1 MKKIIVWMMLFAVV
15 LTCCA
20 CGKQQPQNPEQTQ
33 TQATTEATEET
44 TKVDLSAIQSPEQMY
59 GHIDQTQPVD
69 GVYQI
74 WNAEGVHNIAAHPDA
89 QFKLLCDVDMGGA
102 ELTPIGNEAEP
113 FTGKF
118 IGGNNTISNFAVKGG
133 EDGNFGFFGVN
144 KGIVRDVIL
153 ENVTFQ
159 PAENVK
165 NAGALAGINAGE
177 LTRVNVYGTMT
188 VSQAAEGVNC
198 GSGVGINTGEIKY
211 TDVSVDLKFTAPCSA
226 NVGGIV
232 GDFQA
237 GEISF
242 VDTLG
247 MLEVEGEGKQVGLFA
262 GNAANAVLSD
272 CVFLGAANTL
282 NGELFIN
289 FTGNGDD
296 DELAVALNAAYRVND
311 HHEPLTE
318 AQNKVRD
325 RVVEEMIA
333 MATIEWHLHEG
344 LNHTCTCTA
353 SSCNGVYNNSTTY
366 VGIPYNH
373 KGGSL
378 SRMKYVLDEDG
389 YIKDWLYDLPDYDG
403 FDLYMGNDCSTSL
416 IHAWWT
422 VSNSVDFSRCQ
433 YMIPHRVDYPN
444 VATGEETSGTIPI
457 GDYNID
463 FTLNSKY
470 WTNDY
475 LNNNTEQEI
484 YEAYGA
490 LRKGDAYVYI
500 NELGGHTRMAT
511 ADAVVVR
518 RQNGDI
524 DPDLSYVL
532 STEQGATSRT
542 ETPEGVTHSSWRV
555 NFKYTFANLYFDWAV
570 PVSCE
575 ELLTGEMEPSTCQL
589 LGGLEGYAGM
599 YNGTV
604 KANYYLDNVD
614 LEIKNSKGEVV
625 FFHTMWTT
633 ADRKNDVGHPD
644 GAPRNYCDTFE
655 MADFAMPLSQFQFE
669 KGETYTYTV
678 TGHLHTY
685 EDFVVHESSFTY
697 GTTH

>member
-1 MKKIIVWMMLFAVV
+1 MKKFIIWMLLFAVV

-20 CGKQQPQNPEQTQ
+20 CGTQNPVQQENEGV
-33 TQATTEATEET
+33 EATEAVTEET
-44 TKVDLSAIQSPEQMY
+44 KPAYTVTQTPEQMY
-59 GHIDQTQPVD
+59 GHIDQTVPVD
-69 GVYQI
+69 GTYQI
-74 WNAEGVHNIAAHPDA
+74 WNAEGVKNIINHPDGN
-89 QFKLLCDVDMGGA
+89 FKLLCDVDMAGA
-102 ELTPIGNEAEP
+102 ELAPIGSEAAP

-118 IGGNNTISNFAVKGG
+118 MGGNSVISNFTVKGG
-133 EDGNFGFFGVN
+133 EDGNFGFIAVN
-144 KGIVRDVIL
+144 NGIVRDL
-153 ENVTFQ
+153 TLDNVTFV
-159 PAENVK
+159 PAENAK
-165 NAGALAGINAGE
+165 NIGALAGINNGE
-177 LTRVNVYGTMT
+177 LTRCVVNGTMAIE
-188 VSQAAEGVNC
+188 QAAEGFNC
-198 GSGVGINTGEIKY
+198 GSGMGISTGEVKY
-211 TDVSVDLKFTAPCSA
+211 TDVNVDLKVTAPVSG

-232 GDFQA
+232 GDYQT
-237 GEISF
+237 GEIGF
-242 VDTLG
+242 VETYGL
-247 MLEVEGEGKQVGLFA
+247 LEVEGENKQTGLFA
-262 GNAANAVLSD
+262 GNASNVVMEECA
-272 CVFLGAANTL
+272 FLGAANTL
-282 NGELFIN
+282 NGEIFIN
-289 FTGNGDD
+289 FTGNADD
-296 DELAVALNAAYRVND
+296 DELVTAHNAAYRVND
-311 HHEPLTE
+311 HHAPLTE

-325 RVVEEMIA
+325 RVVEEMVA
-333 MATIEWHLHEG
+333 MATIEWRLHEG

-366 VGIPYNH
+366 IGIPYNH
-373 KGGSL
+373 KGCSL
-378 SRMKYVLDEDG
+378 SRMKYVLDEEG
-389 YIKDWLYDLPDYDG
+389 YIKDWCYDLPDYDG
-403 FDLYMGNDCSTSL
+403 FDLYMGNDCSTAL

-444 VATGEETSGTIPI
+444 TATGYETSGTVPI
-457 GDYNID
+457 GGYNID

-500 NELGGHTRMAT
+500 NELGGHTRMAS

-524 DPDLSYVL
+524 DPNLSYVL
-532 STEQGATSRT
+532 STEQGATTRS
-542 ETPEGVTHSSWRV
+542 ETAEGVTHSSWRV
-555 NFKYTFANLYFDWAV
+555 HFKYTFANLYFDWAV

-575 ELLTGEMEPSTCQL
+575 ELLTGEMEPSTCEML
-589 LGGLEGYAGM
+589 DGMDGYAGM

-633 ADRKNDVGHPD
+633 ADKKNDVGHPD
-644 GAPRNYCDTFE
+644 GTPRNYCDTFD
-655 MADFAMPLSQFQFE
+655 MADFAMPLSKFQFE

-685 EDFVVHESSFTY
+685 EDFVVHESSFVY
-697 GTTH
+697 GAA